1 MNILNKVVNTNY
13 FQKATEIKYIKKA
26 MENVSNCQLLLNV
39 EVKKIV
45 GTITLNIPS
54 LPSDRLWYGF
64 QTAPQMILSATPQ
77 VGDKEVSYSA
87 ISDWIAEKLKNE
99 FQKVLVFPN
108 MDDLYIPILNSE
120 LEYKNW

>member
-1 MNILNKVVNTNY
+1 
-13 FQKATEIKYIKKA
+13 
-26 MENVSNCQLLLNV
+26 
-39 EVKKIV
+39 
-45 GTITLNIPS
+45 
-54 LPSDRLWYGF
+54 
-64 QTAPQMILSATPQ
+64 MILSATPQ